1 MKKRIV
7 SGYRGDEMRLLIKIR
22 IFDWIYPLLIGMIL
36 VFGCLNNA
44 WFEIICAVCAALFW
58 LVQFRFTALLRR
70 DEDIQQKQCKPLGFF
85 LLPPAV
91 GIIAVGGLLLF
102 RPFSIMPATIAYGTA
117 AISVV
122 LFASLLLHMITLRK
136 NISLAG
142 RFLRLTLGA
151 AMSAPLS
158 LALTLILFMTEPGE
172 AAMLSCMSVGIFGVA
187 ALLIAVNIA
196 MVSLCGYKST
206 RESIK
211 TISALVRHKK
221 LVFTRITM
229 LKDAFLVASKTAI
242 SVISLSFFMFANALY
257 SAGMGVARL
266 FAVRMHNQDRV
277 RQIKSYCY
285 VGVIILAA
293 SICYVIYSAR
303 LFRGGKTETYSMYIA
318 LVIALYT
325 FVEFGINVREAFRL
339 RKSKALEAKALRA
352 ISLSSTL
359 LCFVLTQT
367 AIMSFAAEGD
377 NSFTNAL
384 AGVVFGGLAAL
395 VGLYVIVDGF
405 FQKKAS
411 ESG

>member
-1 MKKRIV
+1 
-7 SGYRGDEMRLLIKIR
+7 MRRLIKIR
-22 IFDWIYPLLIGMIL
+22 IFDWVYPLLIGMIFVL
-36 VFGCLNNA
+36 GFLNNA

-58 LVQFRFTALLRR
+58 LVQFRFTALLKK
-70 DEDIQQKQCKPLGFF
+70 DEGIQRKKCKPLGFF
-85 LLPPAV
+85 LLPPAA
-91 GIIAVGGLLLF
+91 GIIAAGVLLLF
-102 RPFSIMPATIAYGTA
+102 RPFAMIPVPMTYGTV
-117 AISVV
+117 AISAV
-122 LFASLLLHMITLRK
+122 LFTCLLLQMITLK
-136 NISLAG
+136 KKGPPAG
-142 RFLRLTLGA
+142 RFLCLTLGA

-158 LALTLILFMTEPGE
+158 LALPLILYVAEPDE
-172 AAMLSCMSVGIFGVA
+172 AATLSCMYVVIFGVA

-196 MVSLCGYKST
+196 MVSLYGYKST
-206 RESIK
+206 RESVK
-211 TISALVRHKK
+211 TISALIRRRK

-229 LKDAFLVASKTAI
+229 LKDAFLVAGKTAI

-266 FAVRMHNQDRV
+266 FAVRMHSQDRA

-285 VGVIILAA
+285 VGIIISAA

-303 LFRGGKTETYSMYIA
+303 LFSGGKTETYSMYIA

-325 FVEFGINVREAFRL
+325 FVEFGINVHDAFRL
-339 RKSKALEAKALRA
+339 RKSKALDAKALRA

-377 NSFTNAL
+377 NSFANAL

-395 VGLYVIVDGF
+395 VGLYVIMDSL

-411 ESG
+411 ESV